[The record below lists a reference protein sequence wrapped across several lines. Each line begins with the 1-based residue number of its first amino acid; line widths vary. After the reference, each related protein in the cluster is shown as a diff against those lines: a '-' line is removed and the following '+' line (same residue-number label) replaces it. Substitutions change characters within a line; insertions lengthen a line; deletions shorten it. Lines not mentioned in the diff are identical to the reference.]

1 MDVFLLYVSQQL
13 EVRYK
18 HTFTVIHYTVRMKI
32 QREVPAF
39 IPLVWYWN
47 FPMQA
52 KHPSDKVPFHHSLS
66 TTLQ

>member
-39 IPLVWYWN
+39 IPLV
-47 FPMQA
+47 
-52 KHPSDKVPFHHSLS
+52 
-66 TTLQ
+66 